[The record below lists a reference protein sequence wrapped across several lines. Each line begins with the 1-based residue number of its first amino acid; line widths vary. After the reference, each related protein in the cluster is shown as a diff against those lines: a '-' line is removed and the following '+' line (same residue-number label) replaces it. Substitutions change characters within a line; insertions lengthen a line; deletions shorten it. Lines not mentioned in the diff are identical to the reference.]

1 MLLGTRD
8 QRGSSRLPEAAAI
21 RNFKSQEHSVSR
33 FGDEWEQFVNFDGPM
48 IKQGKIQI
56 PDKPGLGVTLNEDKV
71 RANLF
76 PGEQWWGS

>member
-1 MLLGTRD
+1 
-8 QRGSSRLPEAAAI
+8 
-21 RNFKSQEHSVSR
+21 VSR

-56 PDKPGLGVTLNEDKV
+56 PVTLNEDKV

>member
-1 MLLGTRD
+1 
-8 QRGSSRLPEAAAI
+8 
-21 RNFKSQEHSVSR
+21 VSR
-33 FGDEWEQFVNFDGPM
+33 FGDEWEQFVNFDSPM